1 MVQELRLGSR
11 IPRGLRLILWHRGPC
26 VLIEFFFFFFQLVH
40 IVVVFYGCLDIRMLR
55 DRAIAVIE
63 VKPSL
68 YNSSHRHAPT
78 TPDTFSFS
86 SSSSAIE

>member
-26 VLIEFFFFFFQLVH
+26 VLIGGFFFQLVYV
-40 IVVVFYGCLDIRMLR
+40 VVVFYSRLDIHMLR

-78 TPDTFSFS
+78 TPDTFSFP